1 MDYRNIDHHED
12 EDLLLEELVPHGEE
26 GNGQPTAEEEDEVQ
40 SQLVPESIHELFST
54 NPKPQYLLLMEK
66 GKLSPGGGRPCP
78 LFLAREVENPL
89 AERAERLASW
99 ANIFWRI
106 SESLIL

>member
-40 SQLVPESIHELFST
+40 SQLVPIVDGERKVVPWRRKTMST
-54 NPKPQYLLLMEK
+54 
-66 GKLSPGGGRPCP
+66 LSY
-78 LFLAREVENPL
+78 
-89 AERAERLASW
+89 ERG
-99 ANIFWRI
+99 
-106 SESLIL
+106 